1 MMLRSLVFLLA
12 AATAFAQPPAPTSGK
27 RVHRLLIH
35 NATIVD
41 GNGTP
46 AAGPK
51 DILIEDNKI
60 VDVIALDPVALSRS
74 APPGMGNRA
83 NAAPPDAVIDATG
96 KYVLPGLI
104 NAHAHLQ
111 EERGGKPQP
120 IEYELNI
127 WLACGI
133 TTVRDVG
140 SDTKRALELR
150 RLSGEGQ
157 IAAPRI
163 FFYPMFGR
171 PKTADAARAHV
182 RELRS
187 MGADG
192 IKILGIDRDTMEA
205 MEDEAHKLGLRIAH
219 HAGVEE
225 TNAWDDIKFGTT
237 SIEHWYGIPDAA
249 IEDAVQHFPSSYN
262 YNNETDRFR
271 YAGHLFREANPERLT
286 KVLEGMV
293 KANVAWD
300 PTMDIYEASRDLQR
314 AQNQPW
320 FAEYL
325 HPTLEEYFKPNPANH
340 GSYFIGWTSTDET
353 FWKENYRLW
362 GAALRQFDRLG
373 GLIGMGDDAGFIY
386 QMYGFGLIR
395 GMELHQ
401 EAGFHPIKIIQQAT
415 GNNARILGQEDKL
428 GRVRAGWTADL
439 IVVNGN
445 PLENL
450 KVLYPTGVDEIRN
463 GKSVHTGGVEWTI
476 KDGIPYHA
484 PELLAKVKEM
494 VSQARKSAH

>member
-1 MMLRSLVFLLA
+1 MLRFLTGLIVVASLS
-12 AATAFAQPPAPTSGK
+12 AQSPAPASGK
-27 RVHRLLIH
+27 RVRRLLIH
-35 NATIVD
+35 NATVID

-46 AAGPK
+46 ASGPK
-51 DILIEDNKI
+51 DVIVENNLIA
-60 VDVIALDPVALSRS
+60 DVIPLDPVSLARGGRG
-74 APPGMGNRA
+74 AA
-83 NAAPPDAVIDATG
+83 NNTFDAVIDATG

-133 TTVRDVG
+133 TAIRDVG
-140 SDTKRALELR
+140 SDTRRALELR
-150 RLSGEGQ
+150 RQSAEGE
-157 IAAPRI
+157 IAAPRMFI
-163 FFYPMFGR
+163 YPMFGR
-171 PKTADAARAHV
+171 VNSTTQARERV
-182 RELRS
+182 RSLKQQ
-187 MGADG
+187 GADG
-192 IKILGIDRDTMEA
+192 IKILGIDRDLMGA

-225 TNAWDDIKFGTT
+225 TNAWDDIQFGTT

-249 IEDAVQHFPSSYN
+249 IEHGVQNFPSAYN

-271 YAGHLFREANPERLT
+271 YAGHLFREADPKRLGE
-286 KVLEGMV
+286 VLDAMV
-293 KANVAWD
+293 KAHVAWD
-300 PTMDIYEASRDLQR
+300 PTLDIYEASRDLQR

-325 HPTLEEYFKPNPANH
+325 HPTLEEYFRPDPKNH
-340 GSYFIGWTSTDET
+340 GSYFVNWTSTDET

-362 GAALRQFDRLG
+362 MAALRDFDRRG

-415 GNNARILGQEDKL
+415 GNNARILGQEEKL
-428 GRVRAGWTADL
+428 GRVRAGFLADL

-445 PLENL
+445 PLEDL
-450 KVLYPTGVDEIRN
+450 KVLYPGGR
-463 GKSVHTGGVEWTI
+463 SGGVEWTI

-484 PELLAKVKEM
+484 PTLMARVKQIVAE
-494 VSQARKSAH
+494 ARRPAR